1 MNLARVLQ
9 PYVCCLGNPIAGNPT
24 QFVMYRAARACGV
37 DWRFF
42 TSQVETDQFE
52 IAFRGVQ
59 ALGLSGVA
67 LFDPFQS
74 VAMSLLDSV
83 TESAMCLGRANVA
96 RLDGSSWLGENTLG
110 TGIINCIEPLLE
122 ASRNSISS
130 ESGDQERDRQ
140 STILVVGDTKI
151 GSAMRLASPELAKRI
166 VVVREGIGDQ
176 PKQFELEGKNP
187 NEVKDSLELASLD
200 EFSRSGLRVGCVIVA
215 SVPNATVSRQIAGL
229 SWSKSANCLV
239 LASASEKQLRPWRDS
254 MKVHNMNHIDPLEL
268 MAHQAAADFHFWTG
282 VSPAIDLIRDSLEEY
297 MQW

>member
-1 MNLARVLQ
+1 MNLTRVLQ
-9 PYVCCLGNPIAGNPT
+9 PYVCCLGNPVAGNPT

-42 TSQVETDQFE
+42 TSQVEVDQFE

-74 VAMSLLDSV
+74 EVMSLLDSV

-96 RLDGSSWLGENTLG
+96 RLDGSSWLGDNTLG
-110 TGIINCIEPLLE
+110 TGIINCIEPLLA
-122 ASRNSISS
+122 ASRTAISP
-130 ESGDQERDRQ
+130 ESADQASDWQ

-151 GSAMRLASPELAKRI
+151 ANAMRLASPELAKRI

-187 NEVKDSLELASLD
+187 NEVKDSLEFASLE
-200 EFSRSGLRVGCVIVA
+200 EFSQSGSRVDCLVLA
-215 SVPNATVSRQIAGL
+215 SVPNATLSRQIAGL

-254 MKVHNMNHIDPLEL
+254 VKVHNMNHIDPVEW
-268 MAHQAAADFHFWTG
+268 MAHQAAVDFHFWTG

>member
-1 MNLARVLQ
+1 MNLTRVLQ

-96 RLDGSSWLGENTLG
+96 RLDGSSWLGDNTLG

-151 GSAMRLASPELAKRI
+151 ANAMRLASPELAKRI

-176 PKQFELEGKNP
+176 PKQFEQEGKIP

>member
-96 RLDGSSWLGENTLG
+96 RLDGSSWLGDNTLG
-110 TGIINCIEPLLE
+110 TGIINCVEPLLE

-151 GSAMRLASPELAKRI
+151 ANAMRLASPELAKRI

-239 LASASEKQLRPWRDS
+239 LASASERS
-254 MKVHNMNHIDPLEL
+254 
-268 MAHQAAADFHFWTG
+268 
-282 VSPAIDLIRDSLEEY
+282 EERRVGKECAY
-297 MQW
+297 PV

>member
-1 MNLARVLQ
+1 MNLTRVLQ
-9 PYVCCLGNPIAGNPT
+9 PYVCCLGNPVAGNPT

-42 TSQVETDQFE
+42 TSQVEVDQFE

-67 LFDPFQS
+67 IFDPFQCE
-74 VAMSLLDSV
+74 VMSLLDSV

-96 RLDGSSWLGENTLG
+96 RLDGNSWLGDNTLG

-122 ASRNSISS
+122 ASRTAIST
-130 ESGDQERDRQ
+130 ESQDQTTDRQ
-140 STILVVGDTKI
+140 STILVVGDNKMAN
-151 GSAMRLASPELAKRI
+151 AMRLASPKLANRI
-166 VVVREGIGDQ
+166 VVVREGILDQ

-187 NEVKDSLELASLD
+187 NEVKDSLGFASLE
-200 EFSRSGLRVGCVIVA
+200 EFSQSGLRVGCLVLA
-215 SVPNATVSRQIAGL
+215 SVPNATLSRQIAGL

-239 LASASEKQLRPWRDS
+239 LASATEKQLRLWRDYV
-254 MKVHNMNHIDPLEL
+254 KGHNVNHVDPVEW
-268 MAHQAAADFHFWTG
+268 MAHQAAVDFHFWTG
-282 VSPAIDLIRDSLEEY
+282 VNPAVDLIRDSLEEY

>member
-176 PKQFELEGKNP
+176 PKQFEQEGKNP

>member
-67 LFDPFQS
+67 IFDPFQS

-96 RLDGSSWLGENTLG
+96 RLDGSSWLGDNTLG

-151 GSAMRLASPELAKRI
+151 ANAMRLASPELAKRI

-187 NEVKDSLELASLD
+187 NEVNDSLELASLD
-200 EFSRSGLRVGCVIVA
+200 EFSRSGLRVGCAIVA

>member
-1 MNLARVLQ
+1 MNLTRVLQ

-96 RLDGSSWLGENTLG
+96 RLDGSSWLGDNTLG
-110 TGIINCIEPLLE
+110 TGIINCVEPLLE

-151 GSAMRLASPELAKRI
+151 ANAMRLASPELAKRI

-282 VSPAIDLIRDSLEEY
+282 VSPAIDLIRDSLEEC

>member
-67 LFDPFQS
+67 IFDPFQS

-96 RLDGSSWLGENTLG
+96 RLDGSSWLGDNTLG

-282 VSPAIDLIRDSLEEY
+282 VSPAIDLIRDSFEEY

>member
-96 RLDGSSWLGENTLG
+96 RLDGSSWLGDNTLG
-110 TGIINCIEPLLE
+110 TGIINCVEPLLE

-166 VVVREGIGDQ
+166 VVVREGLGDQ

-282 VSPAIDLIRDSLEEY
+282 VSPAIDLIRDSFEEY

>member
-1 MNLARVLQ
+1 MNLTRVLQ
-9 PYVCCLGNPIAGNPT
+9 PYVCCLGNPVAGNPT

-42 TSQVETDQFE
+42 TSQVEVDQFE

-74 VAMSLLDSV
+74 EVMSLLDSV
-83 TESAMCLGRANVA
+83 TESAMCLGRVNVA
-96 RLDGSSWLGENTLG
+96 RLDGSSWLGDNTLG

-122 ASRNSISS
+122 ASHTAISP
-130 ESGDQERDRQ
+130 ESLDHESDRL
-140 STILVVGDTKI
+140 STILVLGDTKI
-151 GSAMRLASPELAKRI
+151 ANAMRLASPKLAKRI

-176 PKQFELEGKNP
+176 PTQLELEGRNP
-187 NEVKDSLELASLD
+187 NEVKDALELASLE
-200 EFSRSGLRVGCVIVA
+200 EFSQSGSRVGCLVLA
-215 SVPNATVSRQIAGL
+215 SVPNATLSRQIAGL
-229 SWSKSANCLV
+229 PWSKSANSLV
-239 LASASEKQLRPWRDS
+239 LASATEKQLRLWRES
-254 MKVHNMNHIDPLEL
+254 VKGHNVNHVDPVEW

-282 VSPAIDLIRDSLEEY
+282 VNPAIDLIRDSLEEY

>member
-1 MNLARVLQ
+1 MNLSRVLQ
-9 PYVCCLGNPIAGNPT
+9 PYVCCLGNPVAGNPT

-42 TSQVETDQFE
+42 TSQVEVDQFE

-74 VAMSLLDSV
+74 EAMPLLDSV
-83 TESAMCLGRANVA
+83 TESAMCLGRVNVA
-96 RLDGSSWLGENTLG
+96 RLDGSSWLGDNTLG

-122 ASRNSISS
+122 ASRTAISS
-130 ESGDQERDRQ
+130 ESADQESDRQ

-151 GSAMRLASPELAKRI
+151 ANAMRLASPELAKRI

-176 PKQFELEGKNP
+176 QKQFEPEGKNP
-187 NEVKDSLELASLD
+187 NEVIDSLELASLE
-200 EFSRSGLRVGCVIVA
+200 EFAQGGSKVGCLVL
-215 SVPNATVSRQIAGL
+215 ATVPSVTISRQIAGL

-239 LASASEKQLRPWRDS
+239 LASASEKQLRLWRDS
-254 MKVHNMNHIDPLEL
+254 VKVHHVNHVDPVEL

-282 VSPAIDLIRDSLEEY
+282 VNPAVDLIRDSLEEY
-297 MQW
+297 LQW

>member
-1 MNLARVLQ
+1 MNLTRVLQ

-67 LFDPFQS
+67 IFDPFQS

-96 RLDGSSWLGENTLG
+96 RLDGSSWLGDNTLG

-282 VSPAIDLIRDSLEEY
+282 VSPAIDLIRDSFEEY
-297 MQW
+297 LQW

>member
-1 MNLARVLQ
+1 MNLTRVLQ

-96 RLDGSSWLGENTLG
+96 RLDGSSWLGDNTLG
-110 TGIINCIEPLLE
+110 TGIINCVEPLLE

-151 GSAMRLASPELAKRI
+151 ANAMRLASPELAKRI